1 MKGNS
6 IGVATDRRPAVN
18 LVLGFTAAAIALYAL
33 LSLVGARMLGLDRL
47 GRQGWLLAAGVLG
60 ALLVVDLVRAR
71 RPGRYGPSWHRQTP
85 KDLEERYGARAA
97 ALLWGLD
104 AGLVV
109 TTYRVTSLSWA
120 ALAVTA
126 LGLVP
131 WWSGVVYAVGFTAPV
146 AAMIFTVPTRS
157 DPTRATDPEPTWLL
171 ERILD
176 LRPPVKPA
184 AFMALAA
191 AGTACLLTATRLAG

>member
-18 LVLGFTAAAIALYAL
+18 LVLGFTAAAIALYAT
-33 LSLVGARMLGLDRL
+33 LSLVGARLLGLDRL

-85 KDLEERYGARAA
+85 KDLEERFGARGA

-131 WWSGVVYAVGFTAPV
+131 WWSGVVYAAGFTAPV
-146 AAMIFTVPTRS
+146 AAMIFAVPTRS
-157 DPTRATDPEPTWLL
+157 DPTRATDPEPGWLL
-171 ERILD
+171 ERLLD
-176 LRPPVKPA
+176 LRPPVTPA
-184 AFMALAA
+184 ALLALAG
-191 AGTACLLTATRLAG
+191 AGAACLLTATRLVG